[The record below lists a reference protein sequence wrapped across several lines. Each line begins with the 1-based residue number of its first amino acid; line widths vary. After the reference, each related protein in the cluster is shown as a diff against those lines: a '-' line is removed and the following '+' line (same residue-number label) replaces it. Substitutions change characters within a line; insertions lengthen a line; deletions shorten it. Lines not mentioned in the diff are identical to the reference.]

1 MCVFRSKDISDS
13 KQQGGKIMVKTDA
26 LITVLDP
33 RGQPSGIFGRRL
45 NVDSP
50 MFAIHDPV
58 HQPRDTTEALSA
70 LEMSPR
76 LDTLEGKTIFLVNTG
91 FAGSKEFMEELQEWF
106 SKNHPEIKTELR
118 HKKTSMFTDEPE
130 LWAEIK
136 ANGDAAILG
145 VGG

>member
-1 MCVFRSKDISDS
+1 MANDAKIS
-13 KQQGGKIMVKTDA
+13 
-26 LITVLDP
+26 VLDP

-58 HQPRDTTEALSA
+58 NQPRDTAEALGTLKMA
-70 LEMSPR
+70 PR
-76 LDTLEGKTIFLVNTG
+76 LDKLEGKTVYLVNTG
-91 FAGSKEFMEELQEWF
+91 FAGSKEFMEEVQEWF
-106 SKNHPEIKTELR
+106 SRHRPDVKTELV
-118 HKKTSMFTDEPE
+118 HKKTSMFTDDPE

-136 ANGDAAILG
+136 KNGDAVVFG